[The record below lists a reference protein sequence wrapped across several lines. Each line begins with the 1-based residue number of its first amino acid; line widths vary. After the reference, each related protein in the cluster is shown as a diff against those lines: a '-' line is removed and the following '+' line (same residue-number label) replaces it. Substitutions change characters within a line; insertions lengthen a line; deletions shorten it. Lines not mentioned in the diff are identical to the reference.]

1 MIKFFVAETQF
12 LMEFIMQWYLL
23 QLLLPQ
29 LVGKRQ
35 IKKKKQT
42 ENEKTLFSLV
52 QECVGQREPLPDIAD
67 MEVLEWIISCSI
79 E

>member
-67 MEVLEWIISCSI
+67 MKVLEWIISCSI